1 MWVLQVCH
9 SYYPPFLDCARQGSQ
24 LFKGTPFK
32 VLTVYLT
39 GKADQEVARQT
50 DSDQVIFMGYASH
63 KVGGLKLGA
72 IRQLRRIANEKK
84 VAFCFTHRAKPTYVA
99 LLATGLPVVSLR
111 HNYDDFKRW
120 GRRLL
125 VNMFRK
131 RLLLLGVSDSVR
143 DDMRQRLPHWP
154 QQQIQTLYNHIDVDT
169 VQAEQ
174 ISREEA
180 RTHLQLPRQAWIV
193 GNVGRLHRDK
203 DQATLIR
210 AFHAALPFLPVD
222 SLLVIMGAGPLQ
234 AQLQALVAELD
245 IGNKVMFTGNVTNA
259 RRYFKAF
266 DVFALSS
273 DHEPF
278 GMVLLEAMA
287 AGLPLICS
295 DSGGGAD
302 VVRGVGELFP
312 LRDTQALAKCLH
324 RAHVHAAT
332 LDAGTIDQYLR
343 ANFSDQTARQ
353 QFWRMPQPQAWSAQ
367 LQLENVDAN
376 EES

>member
-1 MWVLQVCH
+1 M
-9 SYYPPFLDCARQGSQ
+9 
-24 LFKGTPFK
+24 

-39 GKADQEVARQT
+39 GEADAEVARQT
-50 DSDQVIFMGYASH
+50 DSDQVIFLGYASED
-63 KVGGLKLGA
+63 VGGLKLGA
-72 IRQLRRIANEKK
+72 IRQLRRIAAEKS

-111 HNYDDFKRW
+111 HNYGDFKRW
-120 GRRLL
+120 GRRIL
-125 VNMFRK
+125 VNLFRK

-143 DDMRQRLPHWP
+143 DDMRKQLAHWP
-154 QQQIQTLYNHIDVDT
+154 QQQIQTLYNHIDVDA

-174 ISREEA
+174 LDREQA
-180 RTHLQLPRQAWIV
+180 RSHLQLPAQAWIV

-210 AFHAALPFLPVD
+210 AFHAALPSLPAD

-234 AQLQALVAELD
+234 AQLQALVAELAID
-245 IGNKVMFTGNVTNA
+245 DSVLFTGNVAHA

-295 DSGGGAD
+295 DSGGGAE
-302 VVRGVGELFP
+302 VVRGVGDLFP
-312 LRDTQALAKCLH
+312 LGDAAALAACL
-324 RAHVHAAT
+324 RRSYEGADRPTVAASD
-332 LDAGTIDQYLR
+332 LYLR
-343 ANFSDQTARQ
+343 ANFSDQVMRQ
-353 QFWRMPQPQAWSAQ
+353 RFWRLPA
-367 LQLENVDAN
+367 LQDWARHI
-376 EES
+376 ES